1 MRKLALLLALFGS
14 TLSAFASKGLSVAD
28 LERTLNADRGRP
40 DAQIARQLSD
50 FELTERLSATTLAR
64 LQSLSPG
71 TQTTQELKILADQS
85 EFLPL
90 PPAELPSLPAPDF
103 AEQRKIMAL
112 VVNYVSKTIHEL
124 PNFYATRVT
133 TSFEETPLIQR
144 PTYSTP
150 YQPLHPVSATQTTVL
165 YRDGREVVEAAKIAS
180 NAAKPQERGLNAS
193 GVFGPIMS
201 TVFLDA
207 ARSNLSWSHWEQ
219 VPSGSRAVFQYAV
232 PQQHSQYRASYCCIP
247 DPDPGN
253 PPTKP
258 FDQIVGYHGE
268 ITVDPLDGSIVRL
281 TVVADLKPSDPMQR
295 ADILV
300 EYGPVDIGGKTYI
313 CATRSIA
320 LSTALSQSRLPG
332 NPGLPAVVTPGP
344 PQTLLNDV
352 AFERYHMFLA
362 SARIL
367 TADET
372 QEPPAPT
379 ATPATPEVAT
389 ALPDTQPDPQP
400 AMEPETAT
408 QVAAVAPPEPP
419 PSQPPPTPAPN
430 ATHAAA
436 TNVPNLDHL
445 QVFKVTTRQV
455 IVDVVATKSDGQ
467 LLSGL
472 IKQDFE
478 VKENGKPQT
487 INFFQEH
494 TTSSAAQTTPPEMP
508 AMPAGTRTN
517 VPPASPADA
526 VNVLLIDTL
535 NSEVSD
541 QAAVRRQ
548 VVDFLS
554 KMPQGPQFAIF
565 VLSSRLRCLQG
576 FTSDASA
583 LLAALNDPKNGLKSK
598 KDGTFQSRS
607 DKADNAE
614 QIAELQAEQAS
625 PYAIAA
631 LQSALADAG
640 ALDVGARASMTFQA
654 LMYLGH
660 YLSGI
665 PGRKNLI
672 WFSGSFPIVVVPT
685 AEQVAALTKSV
696 HPEDLARVK
705 QTAEL
710 FTASQI
716 AVYPINAQG
725 MMMDHVGE
733 ASAFAA
739 DGGGGHMGSQSDS
752 AMSPYSAAAA
762 ERAATTDAMQQIA
775 TSTGGKAFYNTNDLG
790 AALQHAIDDGA
801 HYYTIGYAP
810 TDNNMDGSYRKI
822 EIKSI
827 HGRSKLAY
835 RRGYIATDAST
846 PASKAKGDPLAPLLR
861 LGLPGATGILY
872 GVRAKPTATQP
883 SPGDAPAGQN
893 PNLKTPTTRYTV
905 DFTIRSQDLLLQQ
918 SPQGDWTGK
927 LLLGLKAYDLNGNA
941 LNWSAEGETLAIP
954 PNQLAS
960 LSTSGITAQVDIDV
974 PTVGPFH
981 LVTAVYDLTS
991 GTAGTLEIQL
1001 QAAAQTER

>member
-1 MRKLALLLALFGS
+1 MRHWALLLALFWS
-14 TLSAFASKGLSVAD
+14 TLSASASKGIAVAD
-28 LERTLNADRGRP
+28 LERTLVADHGKP
-40 DAQIARQLSD
+40 DAQIAQQLSD
-50 FELTERLSATTLAR
+50 FVLTERLSATTVAR
-64 LQSLSPG
+64 LESLSPG
-71 TQTTQELKILADQS
+71 PQTTQRLKLLADQS

-90 PPAELPSLPAPDF
+90 PTAEIPPAPAPDF
-103 AEQRKIMAL
+103 ADQRKIMAL

-124 PNFYATRVT
+124 PNFYATRIT

-150 YQPLHPVSATQTTVL
+150 YRPLHPVSASETTVL
-165 YRDGREVVEAAKIAS
+165 YRDGREVVETARSAS
-180 NAAKPQERGLNAS
+180 NAAKPQARGLNAT
-193 GVFGPIMS
+193 GVFGPIL
-201 TVFLDA
+201 TLVFLDA
-207 ARSNLSWSHWEQ
+207 AKSTLGWGHWEQ
-219 VPSGSRAVFQYAV
+219 GPSGARAVFRYAV
-232 PQQHSQYRASYCCIP
+232 PQQHSQYRATYCCIP
-247 DPDPGN
+247 DPDPSN

-268 ITVDPLDGSIVRL
+268 IAVNPLDGSIVRL
-281 TVVADLKPSDPMQR
+281 TVIADLKPSDPIQR
-295 ADILV
+295 ADIMV
-300 EYGPVDIGGKTYI
+300 EYGPVEIGGKTYI

-320 LSTALSQSRLPG
+320 LSSALSTARLRAD
-332 NPGLPAVVTPGP
+332 PGLPAVVTTGP

-362 SARIL
+362 TTRIL

-372 QEPPAPT
+372 QEPPVPVATPTPQQIATDLPSQQPAKEPEPTPLIAAAAPT
-379 ATPATPEVAT
+379 ELPA
-389 ALPDTQPDPQP
+389 
-400 AMEPETAT
+400 
-408 QVAAVAPPEPP
+408 
-419 PSQPPPTPAPN
+419 SQPPPPSNDRLAPP
-430 ATHAAA
+430 THAS
-436 TNVPNLDHL
+436 TLD
-445 QVFKVTTRQV
+445 QPTVFKVTTRQV

-467 LLSGL
+467 VLSGL
-472 IKQDFE
+472 SKQDFE
-478 VKENGKPQT
+478 VKENSKPQT

-535 NSEVSD
+535 NTDVSD
-541 QAAVRRQ
+541 QAVVRKLIIN
-548 VVDFLS
+548 FLS
-554 KMPQGPQFAIF
+554 KLPQGPRFAIF
-565 VLSSRLRCLQG
+565 TLGSQLLCLQG
-576 FTSDASA
+576 FTSDSSA
-583 LLAALNDPKNGLKSK
+583 LLATLNDPKNGLKIK
-598 KDGTFQSRS
+598 KDASFQSQS
-607 DKADNAE
+607 DKESAAAD
-614 QIAELQAEQAS
+614 IAALQMEQAS
-625 PYAIAA
+625 PYGIEA
-631 LQSALADAG
+631 LQSALAEIGNQKATD
-640 ALDVGARASMTFQA
+640 RASMTYEA

-685 AEQVAALTKSV
+685 AEQMASLTRRTD
-696 HPEDLARVK
+696 HPEILARVK

-716 AVYPINAQG
+716 AIYPISATG
-725 MMMDHVGE
+725 MAVSPID
-733 ASAFAA
+733 AATTFAPG
-739 DGGGGHMGSQSDS
+739 GGGGHQGSQDPSSIIASYMPGPDSGS
-752 AMSPYSAAAA
+752 AM
-762 ERAATTDAMQQIA
+762 EQLA
-775 TSTGGKAFYNTNDLG
+775 TSTGGKAFYNTNDLDG
-790 AALQHAIDDGA
+790 ALKHSIDDGS
-801 HYYTIGYAP
+801 HYYTIGYSP
-810 TDNNMDGSYRKI
+810 SDKNMDGSYRKI
-822 EIKSI
+822 EIKSL

-835 RRGYIATDAST
+835 RRGYIANDAST
-846 PASKAKGDPLAPLLR
+846 PASKAKVDPLAPLLR

-954 PNQLAS
+954 PDQLAS

-974 PTVGPFH
+974 PTIGPFH
-981 LVTAVYDLTS
+981 LVTAVYDPAS
-991 GTAGTLEIQL
+991 GTAGTLEIPL
-1001 QAAAQTER
+1001 QTASH